1 MLFFAIAL
9 LVSAAAAFED
19 WRSGEISNVLTLGA
33 LALAPLLHLGRTVQ
47 LGGGTSDGL
56 LSGGMSLLGALGC
69 GVVPY
74 LLFVKGGARGG
85 DVKLCA
91 ALGAILKPVIGIEAV
106 FYGFL
111 AAALIAPAR
120 LAYEGKLFRTLK
132 SSFFLLVNP
141 LLPKERRVVLDPSAM
156 TWVRM
161 GPAFLVGV
169 VITTAL
175 HYPDI
180 MGSRR

>member
-9 LVSAAAAFED
+9 LVSGVAALED
-19 WRSGEISNVLTLGA
+19 WRSGEISNWLTLGA
-33 LALAPLLHLGRTVQ
+33 LAIAPLLHLGRTLQ
-47 LGGGTSDGL
+47 LSAAMSDAL
-56 LSGGMSLLGALGC
+56 LAAGMSILGALAC

-74 LLFVKGGARGG
+74 LLFLKGGARGG

-91 ALGAILKPVIGIEAV
+91 ALGAVLKPVIGIEAV

-120 LAYEGKLFRTLK
+120 LAYEGKLLRTLK

-141 LLPKERRVVLDPSAM
+141 MLPKDRRVVLDPEAM

-161 GPAFLVGV
+161 GPAFFLGV
-169 VITTAL
+169 IVTTAV
-175 HYPDI
+175 HYGDLK
-180 MGSRR
+180 R